1 MNVSGAFFIKG
12 ENMYICK
19 NFKIYELVPQELI
32 TLPEEYLWGLF
43 DQNLLRVIDRLR
55 DELGKPITINTWKN
69 NGEFSLRG
77 FRPKSTKIGAK
88 NSPHKKGKALDFDVF
103 GMTAQQVR
111 DYIIKNH
118 AKFPEIKRMEK
129 DVTWVHIDTVPNKND
144 ALYLFHP

>member
-1 MNVSGAFFIKG
+1 
-12 ENMYICK
+12 MYKCK
-19 NFKIYELVPQELI
+19 YFEIYELVPPELMS
-32 TLPEEYLWGLF
+32 LPEDYLWGLF
-43 DQNLLRVIDRLR
+43 DENLLRVIDNLR
-55 DELGKPITINTWKN
+55 KALAKPITINTWKSG
-69 NGEFSLRG
+69 GEFSLRG